1 MYPGLRL
8 YNRPGSSSSH
18 FFRLEIFT
26 IHIFGGPQIQNN
38 LTKRPRC
45 PFLNYLIKEQAPLKD
60 FISHHCIIGLKQ
72 MGDFQKDKEA
82 LYDQPDH
89 KIPVF
94 FTVRRGQVKMC
105 VCVCRHDAWY

>member
-1 MYPGLRL
+1 M
-8 YNRPGSSSSH
+8 
-18 FFRLEIFT
+18 EIFT

-82 LYDQPDH
+82 LYDQRDH
-89 KIPVF
+89 KIPVL
-94 FTVRRGQVKMC
+94 FTVRRGQNVCLC
-105 VCVCRHDAWY
+105 V

>member
-1 MYPGLRL
+1 MVDFLKRGGYDSPAIKDRQKQTQLV
-8 YNRPGSSSSH
+8 PK
-18 FFRLEIFT
+18 FKT
-26 IHIFGGPQIQNN
+26 IWRSVFVV
-38 LTKRPRC
+38 L
-45 PFLNYLIKEQAPLKD
+45 FLNYLIKEQAPLKD

-94 FTVRRGQVKMC
+94 LQLDEAKWKCVF
-105 VCVCRHDAWY
+105 VCVGTMPGIRRVHS